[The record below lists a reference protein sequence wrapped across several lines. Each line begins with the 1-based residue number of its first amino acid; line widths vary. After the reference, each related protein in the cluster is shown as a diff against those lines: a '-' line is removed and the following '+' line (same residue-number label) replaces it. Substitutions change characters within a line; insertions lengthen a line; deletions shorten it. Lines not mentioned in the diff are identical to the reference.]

1 MSSIRK
7 ITILL
12 IISISL
18 ILIFL
23 GSSVYYY
30 LSNYSYADFYKR
42 LEARVSVAEKHYF
55 ETNQKN
61 ARILKSIR
69 EEHLELLSDEKEYVL
84 YCPNTISIKQLA
96 DTHSIPVN
104 FLKLVY
110 TKQFANFQKG
120 ETFYHGKKRKTQKGF
135 YFIIVSAKNYYNT
148 HHLILLKKVLFAG
161 GFISILII
169 IYFTYIFSKRLFEPI
184 DKIITKVNSISTDNI
199 HLRLD
204 HNKNTVEIDRL
215 TTTFN
220 NLLNRIEIAFETNKN
235 FISNASHEFGTP
247 LTAIIGEA
255 DVALL
260 KDRTPVEYK
269 EALQKILKH
278 SERLNK
284 ISQSLLFLA
293 QIGYKENKLNYTIL
307 RTDELI
313 LQANEIMNQ
322 LVPKNNIKIDFELL
336 PENPKKLKIFGNK
349 ELLLLAITNILTNA
363 CKYSSNK
370 PVVVSLASTNNEIL
384 MIFKD
389 QGIGIPESELAFIY
403 DPFFRASN
411 TAAYDG
417 YGIGLPLTQN
427 IIKIHKG
434 ELLISS
440 VQHKGVTVQVKIP
453 IALLQKS

>member
-18 ILIFL
+18 ILFFL
-23 GSSVYYY
+23 GSSVYYF

-42 LEARVSVAEKHYF
+42 LEVSVSVAEKRHF
-55 ETNQKN
+55 ESNHKDAQVLKN
-61 ARILKSIR
+61 IR
-69 EEHLELLSDEKEYVL
+69 EEHLELLSDEKEYIL
-84 YCPNTISIKQLA
+84 YCPSETAIKQIA
-96 DTHSIPVN
+96 ETNSIPIN
-104 FLKLVY
+104 LLNLVY
-110 TKQFANFQKG
+110 TQKFANFQKDDI
-120 ETFYHGKKRKTQKGF
+120 FYYGKKRETAKGF
-135 YFIIVSAKNYYNT
+135 YFVIVSAKNYYNS
-148 HHLILLKKVLFAG
+148 HHLILLRKVLLVG

-169 IYFTYIFSKRLFEPI
+169 IYLTYLFSKRFFDPI

-204 HNKNTVEIDRL
+204 DIKNTDEIKRL

-269 EALQKILKH
+269 EALQKILKQ

-293 QIGYKENKLNYTIL
+293 QIGYKENKFNYSII

-322 LVPKNNIKIDFELL
+322 LIPKNNIKIDFELL
-336 PENPKKLKIFGNK
+336 PENPKKLKVMGNK
-349 ELLLLAITNILTNA
+349 DLLMLAITNIMTNA

-370 PVVVSLASTNNEIL
+370 PVIVSLASTNNEIVL
-384 MIFKD
+384 IIKD
-389 QGIGIPESELAFIY
+389 QGIGIPESELPFIF

-411 TAAYDG
+411 TTAYDG
-417 YGIGLPLTQN
+417 YGIGLPLSQN

-434 ELLISS
+434 ELMINS
-440 VQHKGVTVQVKIP
+440 VLHKGVTVQVKLP
-453 IALLQKS
+453 IAIL

>member
-18 ILIFL
+18 ILFFL
-23 GSSVYYY
+23 GSSVYYF

-42 LEARVSVAEKHYF
+42 LEARVSVAEKRYF
-55 ETNQKN
+55 ESNQRDAQVLKN
-61 ARILKSIR
+61 IR
-69 EEHLELLSDEKEYVL
+69 EEHLELLSDEKEYIV
-84 YCPNTISIKQLA
+84 YCPSEASLKQIA
-96 DTHSIPVN
+96 ETNSIPIN
-104 FLKLVY
+104 LLNLVY
-110 TKQFANFQKG
+110 TQQFANFQKDDI
-120 ETFYHGKKRKTQKGF
+120 FYHGKKRETSKGV
-135 YFIIVSAKNYYNT
+135 YIVIVSAKNYYNT
-148 HHLILLKKVLFAG
+148 HHLILLRKVLLVG
-161 GFISILII
+161 GLISILLI
-169 IYFTYIFSKRLFEPI
+169 IYLTHLFSKRFFDPI

-204 HNKNTVEIDRL
+204 DIKNTDEIKRL

-260 KDRTPVEYK
+260 KDRTPAEYK
-269 EALQKILKH
+269 EALQKILKQ

-284 ISQSLLFLA
+284 ISQSLLYLA
-293 QIGYKENKLNYTIL
+293 QIGYKENKFNYTIL

-322 LVPKNNIKIDFELL
+322 LIPKNKITLDFELL
-336 PENPKKLKIFGNK
+336 PENPKKLKVMGNK
-349 ELLLLAITNILTNA
+349 DLLMLAITNIMTNA

-370 PVVVSLASTNNEIL
+370 PVIVSLASTNNEIV
-384 MIFKD
+384 IIIKD
-389 QGIGIPESELAFIY
+389 QGIGIPESELPFIF

-434 ELLISS
+434 ELSINS
-440 VQHKGVTVQVKIP
+440 VLHNGVTVQIKLP
-453 IALLQKS
+453 IAKL

>member
-7 ITILL
+7 ISIQL

-42 LEARVSVAEKHYF
+42 LEARVSVAEKYHF
-55 ETNQKN
+55 ESNQKD
-61 ARILKSIR
+61 AQVLKNIR
-69 EEHLELLSDEKEYVL
+69 DEHLELLSNEKEYIL
-84 YCPNTISIKQLA
+84 YCPNINALKKLA
-96 DTHSIPVN
+96 DTNSLPIN
-104 FLKLVY
+104 FLTLVY
-110 TKQFANFQKG
+110 TQQFANFQKDDI
-120 ETFYHGKKRKTQKGF
+120 FYHGKKRETPKGF
-135 YFIIVSAKNYYNT
+135 YFVIVSAKNYYNT

-161 GFISILII
+161 GIISILII
-169 IYFTYIFSKRLFEPI
+169 IYFTFLFSNNFFDPI
-184 DKIITKVNSISTDNI
+184 NKIITKVNSISTDNI

-204 HNKNTVEIDRL
+204 ENKNTVEINRL

-220 NLLNRIEIAFETNKN
+220 NLLNRVEIAIETNKN

-255 DVALL
+255 DVALM
-260 KDRTPVEYK
+260 KDRTPDEYK
-269 EALQKILKH
+269 ETLQKILNQ

-293 QIGYKENKLNYTIL
+293 QIGYKDNKLNYEIL

-313 LQANEIMNQ
+313 MQAYEIMNQ
-322 LVPKNNIKIDFELL
+322 LIPKNNIEIDFDLL
-336 PENPKKLKIFGNK
+336 PENPKKLKIHGNK
-349 ELLLLAITNILTNA
+349 ELLILAITNILTNA

-370 PVVVSLASTNNEIL
+370 PVVVSLASTNNQIVML
-384 MIFKD
+384 FKD
-389 QGIGIPESELAFIY
+389 EGIGIPESELPFIF
-403 DPFFRASN
+403 DPFYRASN

-434 ELLISS
+434 ELIISS
-440 VQHKGVTVQVKIP
+440 VLNKGVTIQVKLP
-453 IALLQKS
+453 VAEL

>member
-1 MSSIRK
+1 
-7 ITILL
+7 
-12 IISISL
+12 
-18 ILIFL
+18 L
-23 GSSVYYY
+23 GSSVYYF

-42 LEARVSVAEKHYF
+42 LEVSVSVAEKRHF
-55 ETNQKN
+55 ESNQKY
-61 ARILKSIR
+61 AQVLKNIK
-69 EEHLELLSDEKEYVL
+69 EEHLELLSDEKEYIL
-84 YCPNTISIKQLA
+84 YCPNATAIKKLA
-96 DTHSIPVN
+96 KTNSLPIKLLN
-104 FLKLVY
+104 LVY
-110 TKQFANFQKG
+110 TQQFANFQKDDI
-120 ETFYHGKKRKTQKGF
+120 FYYGKKRETPKGF
-135 YFIIVSAKNYYNT
+135 YFVIVSAKNYYNS
-148 HHLILLKKVLFAG
+148 HHLILLKKVLFVG
-161 GFISILII
+161 GFISILLI
-169 IYFTYIFSKRLFEPI
+169 IYLTYLFSKRFFDPI

-204 HNKNTVEIDRL
+204 DIKNTDEIKRL

-255 DVALL
+255 DVTLL
-260 KDRTPVEYK
+260 KDRTPEEYK
-269 EALQKILKH
+269 EALQKILKQ

-293 QIGYKENKLNYTIL
+293 QIGYKENKFNYTIL

-322 LVPKNNIKIDFELL
+322 LIPENNIKIDFELL
-336 PENPKKLKIFGNK
+336 PENPKKLKVMGNK
-349 ELLLLAITNILTNA
+349 DLLMLAITNIMTNA

-370 PVVVSLASTNNEIL
+370 PVIVSLASTNNEIV

-389 QGIGIPESELAFIY
+389 QGIGIPESELPFIY

-434 ELLISS
+434 ELIINS
-440 VQHKGVTVQVKIP
+440 VLHKGVTVQVKLP
-453 IALLQKS
+453 IAIL

>member
-61 ARILKSIR
+61 AQILKNIR

-84 YCPNTISIKQLA
+84 YCPNAISIKQLA

-110 TKQFANFQKG
+110 TKQFADFQKG
-120 ETFYHGKKRKTQKGF
+120 DIFYHGKKRESKKGF

-169 IYFTYIFSKRLFEPI
+169 IYLTYIFSKRFFEPI
-184 DKIITKVNSISTDNI
+184 NKIITKVNSISTDNI

-204 HNKNTVEIDRL
+204 DIKNTVEINRL

-260 KDRTPVEYK
+260 KDRTPAEYK
-269 EALQKILKH
+269 EALQKILNQ

-384 MIFKD
+384 MIIKD

-411 TAAYDG
+411 TASYDG

-453 IALLQKS
+453 IAIL

>member
-18 ILIFL
+18 ILFFL
-23 GSSVYYY
+23 GSSVYYF

-42 LEARVSVAEKHYF
+42 LEVSVSVAEKRHF
-55 ETNQKN
+55 ESNQKY
-61 ARILKSIR
+61 AQVLKNIK
-69 EEHLELLSDEKEYVL
+69 EEHLELLSDEKEYIL
-84 YCPNTISIKQLA
+84 YCPNATAIKKLA
-96 DTHSIPVN
+96 KTNSLPIKLLN
-104 FLKLVY
+104 LVY
-110 TKQFANFQKG
+110 TQQFANFQKDDI
-120 ETFYHGKKRKTQKGF
+120 FYFGKKRETPKGF
-135 YFIIVSAKNYYNT
+135 YFVIVSAKNYYNS
-148 HHLILLKKVLFAG
+148 HHLILLKKVLFVG
-161 GFISILII
+161 GFISILLIV
-169 IYFTYIFSKRLFEPI
+169 YLTYLFSKRFFDPI

-204 HNKNTVEIDRL
+204 DIKNTDEIKRL

-255 DVALL
+255 DVTLL
-260 KDRTPVEYK
+260 KDRTPEEYK
-269 EALQKILKH
+269 EALQKILKQ

-293 QIGYKENKLNYTIL
+293 QIGYKENKFNYTIL

-322 LVPKNNIKIDFELL
+322 LIPENNIKIDFELL
-336 PENPKKLKIFGNK
+336 PENPKKLKVMGNK
-349 ELLLLAITNILTNA
+349 DLLMLAITNIMTNA

-370 PVVVSLASTNNEIL
+370 PVIVSLASTNNEIV

-389 QGIGIPESELAFIY
+389 QGIGIPESELPFIY

-434 ELLISS
+434 ELIINS
-440 VQHKGVTVQVKIP
+440 VLHKGVTVQVKLP
-453 IALLQKS
+453 IAIL

>member
-1 MSSIRK
+1 VGGLIS
-7 ITILL
+7 ILL
-12 IISISL
+12 II
-18 ILIFL
+18 
-23 GSSVYYY
+23 Y
-30 LSNYSYADFYKR
+30 L
-42 LEARVSVAEKHYF
+42 
-55 ETNQKN
+55 TN
-61 ARILKSIR
+61 L
-69 EEHLELLSDEKEYVL
+69 
-84 YCPNTISIKQLA
+84 
-96 DTHSIPVN
+96 
-104 FLKLVY
+104 
-110 TKQFANFQKG
+110 
-120 ETFYHGKKRKTQKGF
+120 
-135 YFIIVSAKNYYNT
+135 
-148 HHLILLKKVLFAG
+148 
-161 GFISILII
+161 
-169 IYFTYIFSKRLFEPI
+169 FSKRFFDPI
-184 DKIITKVNSISTDNI
+184 DNIITKVNSISTDNI

-204 HNKNTVEIDRL
+204 DIKNTDEIKRL

-269 EALQKILKH
+269 EALQKILKQ

-293 QIGYKENKLNYTIL
+293 QIGYKNNKFNNTIL

-322 LVPKNNIKIDFELL
+322 LIPKNNIKIDFELL
-336 PENPKKLKIFGNK
+336 PENPKKLKVMGNK
-349 ELLLLAITNILTNA
+349 DLLMLAITNIMTNA

-370 PVVVSLASTNNEIL
+370 PVIVSLASTNNEIVL
-384 MIFKD
+384 IIKD
-389 QGIGIPESELAFIY
+389 QGIGIPESELPFIF

-417 YGIGLPLTQN
+417 YGIGLPLTKN

-434 ELLISS
+434 ELIIKS
-440 VQHKGVTVQVKIP
+440 VQHKGVTVQVKLP
-453 IALLQKS
+453 IAAF

>member
-18 ILIFL
+18 ILFFL
-23 GSSVYYY
+23 GSSVYYF

-42 LEARVSVAEKHYF
+42 LEVSVSVAEKRHF
-55 ETNQKN
+55 ESNQKY
-61 ARILKSIR
+61 AQVLKNIK
-69 EEHLELLSDEKEYVL
+69 EEHLELLSDEKEYIL
-84 YCPNTISIKQLA
+84 YCPNATAIKKLA
-96 DTHSIPVN
+96 KTNSLPIKLLN
-104 FLKLVY
+104 LVY
-110 TKQFANFQKG
+110 TQQFANFQKDDI
-120 ETFYHGKKRKTQKGF
+120 FYYGKKRETPKGF
-135 YFIIVSAKNYYNT
+135 YFVIVSAKNYYNS
-148 HHLILLKKVLFAG
+148 HHLILLKKVLFVG
-161 GFISILII
+161 GFISILLI
-169 IYFTYIFSKRLFEPI
+169 IYLTYLFSKRFFDPI

-204 HNKNTVEIDRL
+204 DIKNTDEIKRL

-255 DVALL
+255 DVTLL
-260 KDRTPVEYK
+260 KDRTPEEYK
-269 EALQKILKH
+269 EALQKILKQ

-293 QIGYKENKLNYTIL
+293 QIGYKENKFNYTIL

-322 LVPKNNIKIDFELL
+322 LIPENNIKIDFELL
-336 PENPKKLKIFGNK
+336 PESPKKLKVMGNK
-349 ELLLLAITNILTNA
+349 DLLMLAITNIMTNA

-370 PVVVSLASTNNEIL
+370 PVIVSLASTNNEIV

-389 QGIGIPESELAFIY
+389 QGIGIPESELPFIY

-434 ELLISS
+434 ELIINS
-440 VQHKGVTVQVKIP
+440 VLHKGVTVQVKLP
-453 IALLQKS
+453 IAIL

>member
-18 ILIFL
+18 ILFFL
-23 GSSVYYY
+23 GSSVYYF

-42 LEARVSVAEKHYF
+42 LEVSVSVAEKRHF
-55 ETNQKN
+55 ESNHKDAQVLKN
-61 ARILKSIR
+61 IR
-69 EEHLELLSDEKEYVL
+69 EEHLELLSDEKEYIL
-84 YCPNTISIKQLA
+84 YCPSETAIKQIA
-96 DTHSIPVN
+96 ETNSIPIN
-104 FLKLVY
+104 LLNLVY
-110 TKQFANFQKG
+110 TQKFANFQKDDI
-120 ETFYHGKKRKTQKGF
+120 FYYGKKRETAIGF
-135 YFIIVSAKNYYNT
+135 YFVIVSAKNYYNS
-148 HHLILLKKVLFAG
+148 HHLILLRKVLLVG

-169 IYFTYIFSKRLFEPI
+169 IYLTYLFSKRFFDPI

-204 HNKNTVEIDRL
+204 DIKNTDEIKRL

-269 EALQKILKH
+269 EALQKILKQ

-293 QIGYKENKLNYTIL
+293 QIGYKENKFNYSII

-322 LVPKNNIKIDFELL
+322 LIPKNNIKIDFELL
-336 PENPKKLKIFGNK
+336 PENPKKLKVMGNK
-349 ELLLLAITNILTNA
+349 DLLMLAITNIMTNA

-370 PVVVSLASTNNEIL
+370 PVIVSLASTNNEIVL
-384 MIFKD
+384 IIKD
-389 QGIGIPESELAFIY
+389 QGIGIPESELPFIF

-411 TAAYDG
+411 TTAYDG
-417 YGIGLPLTQN
+417 YGIGLPLSQN

-434 ELLISS
+434 ELMINS
-440 VQHKGVTVQVKIP
+440 VLHKGVTVQVKLP
-453 IALLQKS
+453 IAIL

>member
-12 IISISL
+12 IFSISL
-18 ILIFL
+18 ILVFL
-23 GSSVYYY
+23 GASVFYF
-30 LSNYSYADFYKR
+30 LSNYSYADFYKQ
-42 LEARVSVAEKHYF
+42 LEARVSVTEKYYF
-55 ETNQKN
+55 ETNRKDAQVLKN
-61 ARILKSIR
+61 IR
-69 EEHLELLSDEKEYVL
+69 KEHLELLSDEKEYIL
-84 YCPNTISIKQLA
+84 YFPNANSIKRIA
-96 DTHSIPVN
+96 DMHSLPIN
-104 FLKLVY
+104 FLNLIY
-110 TKQFANFQKG
+110 TQQFANFQKD
-120 ETFYHGKKRKTQKGF
+120 ETFYHGKKRENKKGF
-135 YFIIVSAKNYYNT
+135 YFVIVSATNYYNT

-169 IYFTYIFSKRLFEPI
+169 IYLTNLFSKRFFNPI
-184 DKIITKVNSISTDNI
+184 NKIITKVNSISTNNI

-204 HNKNTVEIDRL
+204 ENKNTIEINRL

-260 KDRTPVEYK
+260 KDRTLDEYK
-269 EALQKILKH
+269 ETLEKILKQ

-284 ISQSLLFLA
+284 ISQSLLLLA
-293 QIGYKENKLNYTIL
+293 QIGYKENKLNDTVL

-322 LVPKNNIKIDFELL
+322 LIPKNHIKIDFDLL
-336 PENPKKLKIFGNK
+336 PENPKKLKVLGNK
-349 ELLLLAITNILTNA
+349 ELLILAMTNILTNA

-370 PVVVSLASTNNEIL
+370 PVIVSLASTNNEIV

-389 QGIGIPESELAFIY
+389 QGIGIPESELPFIF
-403 DPFFRASN
+403 DPFYRASN
-411 TAAYDG
+411 TEAYDG
-417 YGIGLPLTQN
+417 YGIGLSLTQN

-434 ELLISS
+434 ELIISS
-440 VQHKGVTVQVKIP
+440 VLHKGVTIQVRLP
-453 IALLQKS
+453 VA

>member
-18 ILIFL
+18 ILFFL
-23 GSSVYYY
+23 GSSVYYF

-42 LEARVSVAEKHYF
+42 LEVSVSVAEKRHF
-55 ETNQKN
+55 ESNHKDAQVLKN
-61 ARILKSIR
+61 IR
-69 EEHLELLSDEKEYVL
+69 EEHLELLSDEKEYIL
-84 YCPNTISIKQLA
+84 YCPSETAIKQIA
-96 DTHSIPVN
+96 ETNSIPIN
-104 FLKLVY
+104 LLNLVY
-110 TKQFANFQKG
+110 TQKFANFQKDDI
-120 ETFYHGKKRKTQKGF
+120 FYYGKKRETPKGF
-135 YFIIVSAKNYYNT
+135 YFVIVSAKNYYNS
-148 HHLILLKKVLFAG
+148 HHLILLRKVLLVG

-169 IYFTYIFSKRLFEPI
+169 IYLTYFFSKRFFDPI

-204 HNKNTVEIDRL
+204 DIKNTDEIKRL

-269 EALQKILKH
+269 EALQKILKQ

-293 QIGYKENKLNYTIL
+293 QIGYKENKFNYSII

-322 LVPKNNIKIDFELL
+322 LIPKNNIKIDFELL
-336 PENPKKLKIFGNK
+336 PENPKKLKVMGNK
-349 ELLLLAITNILTNA
+349 DLLMLAITNIMTNA

-370 PVVVSLASTNNEIL
+370 PVIVSLASTNNEIVL
-384 MIFKD
+384 IIKD
-389 QGIGIPESELAFIY
+389 QGIGIPESELPFIF

-411 TAAYDG
+411 TTAYDG
-417 YGIGLPLTQN
+417 YGIGLPLSQN

-434 ELLISS
+434 ELMINS
-440 VQHKGVTVQVKIP
+440 VLHKGVTVQVKIP
-453 IALLQKS
+453 IAIL

>member
-1 MSSIRK
+1 MF
-7 ITILL
+7 
-12 IISISL
+12 
-18 ILIFL
+18 FL
-23 GSSVYYY
+23 GSSVYYF

-42 LEARVSVAEKHYF
+42 LEVSVSVAEKRHF
-55 ETNQKN
+55 ESNHKDAQVLKN
-61 ARILKSIR
+61 IR
-69 EEHLELLSDEKEYVL
+69 EEHLELLSDEKEYIL
-84 YCPNTISIKQLA
+84 YCPSETAIKQIA
-96 DTHSIPVN
+96 ETNSIPIN
-104 FLKLVY
+104 LLNLVY
-110 TKQFANFQKG
+110 TQKFANFQKDDI
-120 ETFYHGKKRKTQKGF
+120 FYYGKKRETPKGF
-135 YFIIVSAKNYYNT
+135 YFVIVSAKNYYNS
-148 HHLILLKKVLFAG
+148 HHLILLRKVLLVG

-169 IYFTYIFSKRLFEPI
+169 IYLTYLFSKRFFDPI

-204 HNKNTVEIDRL
+204 DIKNTDEIKRL

-269 EALQKILKH
+269 EALQKILKQ

-293 QIGYKENKLNYTIL
+293 QIGYKENKFNYSII

-322 LVPKNNIKIDFELL
+322 LIPKNNIKIDFELL
-336 PENPKKLKIFGNK
+336 PENPKKLKVMGNK
-349 ELLLLAITNILTNA
+349 DLLMLAITNIMTNA

-370 PVVVSLASTNNEIL
+370 PVIVSLASTNNEIVL
-384 MIFKD
+384 IIKD
-389 QGIGIPESELAFIY
+389 QGIGIPESELPFIF

-411 TAAYDG
+411 TTAYDG
-417 YGIGLPLTQN
+417 YGIGLPLSQN

-434 ELLISS
+434 ELMINS
-440 VQHKGVTVQVKIP
+440 VLHKGVTVQVKIP
-453 IALLQKS
+453 IAIL

>member
-18 ILIFL
+18 ILFFL

-42 LEARVSVAEKHYF
+42 LEVRASVAEKRYF
-55 ETNQKN
+55 ESNQRYAQVLKN
-61 ARILKSIR
+61 IR
-69 EEHLELLSDEKEYVL
+69 EEHLELLSDEKEYIV
-84 YCPNTISIKQLA
+84 YCPSEAALKQIA
-96 DTHSIPVN
+96 ETNSIPIN
-104 FLKLVY
+104 LLNLVY
-110 TKQFANFQKG
+110 TQQFANFQKDDI
-120 ETFYHGKKRKTQKGF
+120 FYYGKKRETPKGF
-135 YFIIVSAKNYYNT
+135 YFVIVSAKNYYNS
-148 HHLILLKKVLFAG
+148 HHLILLRKVLLVG

-169 IYFTYIFSKRLFEPI
+169 IYLTYLFSKRFFDPI

-204 HNKNTVEIDRL
+204 DIKNTDEIKRL

-269 EALQKILKH
+269 EALQKILKQ

-293 QIGYKENKLNYTIL
+293 QIGYKENKFNYSII

-322 LVPKNNIKIDFELL
+322 LIPKNNIKIDFELL
-336 PENPKKLKIFGNK
+336 PENPKKLKVMGNK
-349 ELLLLAITNILTNA
+349 DLLMLAITNIMTNA

-370 PVVVSLASTNNEIL
+370 PVIVSLASTNNEIVL
-384 MIFKD
+384 IIKD
-389 QGIGIPESELAFIY
+389 QGIGIPESELPFIF

-411 TAAYDG
+411 TTAYDG
-417 YGIGLPLTQN
+417 YGIGLPLSQN

-434 ELLISS
+434 ELMINS
-440 VQHKGVTVQVKIP
+440 VLHKGVTVQVKLP
-453 IALLQKS
+453 IAIL

>member
-18 ILIFL
+18 ILFFL
-23 GSSVYYY
+23 GSSVYYF

-42 LEARVSVAEKHYF
+42 LEARVSVAEKRQF
-55 ETNQKN
+55 ESNQSY
-61 ARILKSIR
+61 AQVLKSIR
-69 EEHLELLSDEKEYVL
+69 EEHLELLSDEKEYIL
-84 YCPNTISIKQLA
+84 YCPSVKAIKQLA
-96 DTHSIPVN
+96 ETNSLPVN
-104 FLKLVY
+104 LLNSVY
-110 TKQFANFQKG
+110 NQQFANFQQDDI
-120 ETFYHGKKRKTQKGF
+120 FYFGKKRESPKGF
-135 YFIIVSAKNYYNT
+135 YFVIVSAKNYYNT
-148 HHLILLKKVLFAG
+148 HHLILLKKVLLIG

-169 IYFTYIFSKRLFEPI
+169 IYLTNLFSKRFFDPI

-204 HNKNTVEIDRL
+204 DIKNTVEIKRL

-260 KDRTPVEYK
+260 KDRTPDEYK

-293 QIGYKENKLNYTIL
+293 QIGYKDNKLNYTIL

-322 LVPKNNIKIDFELL
+322 LIPKNNIKIDFELL
-336 PENPKKLKIFGNK
+336 PENPKKLKIMGNK
-349 ELLLLAITNILTNA
+349 ELLMLAITNIITNA

-370 PVVVSLASTNNEIL
+370 PVIISLASTNNEIV

-389 QGIGIPESELAFIY
+389 QGIGIPESELPFIF

-434 ELLISS
+434 ELIINS
-440 VQHKGVTVQVKIP
+440 VLHKGVTVQIKLPMATV
-453 IALLQKS
+453 SR

>member
-18 ILIFL
+18 ILFFL
-23 GSSVYYY
+23 GSSVYFY

-42 LEARVSVAEKHYF
+42 LEARVSVAEKHRF
-55 ETNQKN
+55 ESNQKD
-61 ARILKSIR
+61 AQILKNIR
-69 EEHLELLSDEKEYVL
+69 EEHLELLSDEKEYIL
-84 YCPNTISIKQLA
+84 YCPNAISMKQLA
-96 DTHSIPVN
+96 DTHSIPLN

-110 TKQFANFQKG
+110 NQQFANFQKG
-120 ETFYHGKKRKTQKGF
+120 EIFYHGKKRQTQKGF
-135 YFIIVSAKNYYNT
+135 YFVIVSAKNYYNT
-148 HHLILLKKVLFAG
+148 HPLIMLKKLLFAG

-169 IYFTYIFSKRLFEPI
+169 IYLTYIFSKRFFEPI
-184 DKIITKVNSISTDNI
+184 NKIITKVNSISTDNI

-204 HNKNTVEIDRL
+204 DNRNTVEINRL

-255 DVALL
+255 DVALM
-260 KDRTPVEYK
+260 KDRTPAEYK
-269 EALQKILKH
+269 EALQKILKQ

-349 ELLLLAITNILTNA
+349 ELIILAMTNILTNA

-389 QGIGIPESELAFIY
+389 QGIGIPESELPFIY

-411 TAAYDG
+411 TSAYDG

-434 ELLISS
+434 ELLINS
-440 VQHKGVTVQVKIP
+440 VLNKGVTVQIKLP
-453 IALLQKS
+453 IAVL

>member
-12 IISISL
+12 IFSISL
-18 ILIFL
+18 ILVFL
-23 GSSVYYY
+23 GASVYYF
-30 LSNYSYADFYKR
+30 LSTYSYANFYKR
-42 LEARVSVAEKHYF
+42 LEARVSVTEKYHF
-55 ETNQKN
+55 ETNKKDAQVLKN
-61 ARILKSIR
+61 IR

-84 YCPNTISIKQLA
+84 YFPNVNSMKRLA
-96 DTHSIPVN
+96 DIHSLPIN
-104 FLKLVY
+104 FLNLIY
-110 TKQFANFQKG
+110 TQQFANFQKD
-120 ETFYHGKKRKTQKGF
+120 ETFYHGKKRENKKGF
-135 YFIIVSAKNYYNT
+135 YFVIVSATNYYNT

-169 IYFTYIFSKRLFEPI
+169 IYLTNLFSKRFFNPI
-184 DKIITKVNSISTDNI
+184 NKIITKVNSISTNNI

-204 HNKNTVEIDRL
+204 ENKNTIEINRV

-260 KDRTPVEYK
+260 KDRTLDEYK
-269 EALQKILKH
+269 ETLEKILKQ

-284 ISQSLLFLA
+284 ISQSLLLLA
-293 QIGYKENKLNYTIL
+293 QIGYKENKLNDTVL

-322 LVPKNNIKIDFELL
+322 LIPKNHIKIDFDLL
-336 PENPKKLKIFGNK
+336 PENPKKLKVLGNK
-349 ELLLLAITNILTNA
+349 ELLILAMTNILTNA

-370 PVVVSLASTNNEIL
+370 PVIVSLASTNNEIV

-389 QGIGIPESELAFIY
+389 QGIGIPESELPFIF
-403 DPFFRASN
+403 DPFYRASN
-411 TAAYDG
+411 TEAYDG
-417 YGIGLPLTQN
+417 YGIGLSLTQN

-434 ELLISS
+434 ELIISS
-440 VQHKGVTVQVKIP
+440 VLHKGVTIQVRLP
-453 IALLQKS
+453 VA

>member
-1 MSSIRK
+1 MF
-7 ITILL
+7 
-12 IISISL
+12 
-18 ILIFL
+18 FL
-23 GSSVYYY
+23 GSSVYYF
-30 LSNYSYADFYKR
+30 LSNYSYEDFYKR
-42 LEARVSVAEKHYF
+42 LKLRASVAEKHHF
-55 ETNQKN
+55 ESNQGYPQVLKN
-61 ARILKSIR
+61 IR
-69 EEHLELLSDEKEYVL
+69 EEHLELLSDEKEYIL
-84 YCPNTISIKQLA
+84 YCPSVSAIKQLA
-96 DTHSIPVN
+96 DTNSLPVN
-104 FLKLVY
+104 FLNLVY
-110 TKQFANFQKG
+110 NQQFTNFQKDDI
-120 ETFYHGKKRKTQKGF
+120 FYYGKKRETPNGF
-135 YFIIVSAKNYYNT
+135 YFVIVSAKNYYNS
-148 HHLILLKKVLFAG
+148 HHLILLKKVLFFG
-161 GFISILII
+161 GFISILLI
-169 IYFTYIFSKRLFEPI
+169 IYLTYLFSKRFFDPI
-184 DKIITKVNSISTDNI
+184 VKIITKVNSISTDNI

-204 HNKNTVEIDRL
+204 DINNTDEINRL

-269 EALQKILKH
+269 EALQKILKQ

-293 QIGYKENKLNYTIL
+293 QIGYKQNKFNYTLL

-322 LVPKNNIKIDFELL
+322 LIPKNNIKIDFDLL
-336 PENPKKLKIFGNK
+336 PENPKKLKVMGNK
-349 ELLLLAITNILTNA
+349 DLLMLAITNIITNA

-370 PVVVSLASTNNEIL
+370 PVIVSLASTNNEIV
-384 MIFKD
+384 MIFQD
-389 QGIGIPESELAFIY
+389 QGIGIPESELPFIF

-434 ELLISS
+434 KLIINS
-440 VQHKGVTVQVKIP
+440 VLHKGVTVKVKLP
-453 IALLQKS
+453 VATL

>member
-18 ILIFL
+18 ILFFL
-23 GSSVYYY
+23 GSSVYYF

-42 LEARVSVAEKHYF
+42 LEARVSVAEKRQF
-55 ETNQKN
+55 ESNQSY
-61 ARILKSIR
+61 AQVLKSIR
-69 EEHLELLSDEKEYVL
+69 EEHLELLSDEKEYIL
-84 YCPNTISIKQLA
+84 YCPSVKAIKQLA
-96 DTHSIPVN
+96 ESNSLPVN
-104 FLKLVY
+104 LLNSVY
-110 TKQFANFQKG
+110 HQQFANFQQDDI
-120 ETFYHGKKRKTQKGF
+120 FYFGKKRESPKGF
-135 YFIIVSAKNYYNT
+135 YFVIVSAKNYYNT
-148 HHLILLKKVLFAG
+148 HHLILLKKVLLIG

-169 IYFTYIFSKRLFEPI
+169 IYLTNLFSKRFFDPI

-204 HNKNTVEIDRL
+204 DIKNTVEIKRL

-260 KDRTPVEYK
+260 KDRTSDEYK

-293 QIGYKENKLNYTIL
+293 QIGYKDNKLNYTIL

-322 LVPKNNIKIDFELL
+322 LIPKNNIKIDFELL
-336 PENPKKLKIFGNK
+336 PENPKKLKIMGNK
-349 ELLLLAITNILTNA
+349 ELLMLAITNIITNA

-370 PVVVSLASTNNEIL
+370 PVIISLASTNNEIV

-389 QGIGIPESELAFIY
+389 QGIGIPESELPFIF

-434 ELLISS
+434 ELIINS
-440 VQHKGVTVQVKIP
+440 VLHKGVTVQIKLP
-453 IALLQKS
+453 IAIR

>member
-18 ILIFL
+18 ILFFL
-23 GSSVYYY
+23 GSSVYFY

-42 LEARVSVAEKHYF
+42 LEARVSVAEKHRF
-55 ETNQKN
+55 ESNQKD
-61 ARILKSIR
+61 AQILKNIR
-69 EEHLELLSDEKEYVL
+69 EEHLELLSDEKEYIL
-84 YCPNTISIKQLA
+84 YCPNAISMKQLA
-96 DTHSIPVN
+96 DTHSIPLN

-110 TKQFANFQKG
+110 NQQFANFQKG
-120 ETFYHGKKRKTQKGF
+120 EIFYHGKKREAQNGF
-135 YFIIVSAKNYYNT
+135 YFVIVSAKNYYNT
-148 HHLILLKKVLFAG
+148 HHLIMLKKVLFAG

-169 IYFTYIFSKRLFEPI
+169 IYLTYIFSKRFFEPI
-184 DKIITKVNSISTDNI
+184 NKIITKVNSISTDNI

-204 HNKNTVEIDRL
+204 DNRNTVEINRL

-220 NLLNRIEIAFETNKN
+220 NLLNRIEIAIETNKN

-260 KDRTPVEYK
+260 KDRTPDEYK
-269 EALQKILKH
+269 ETLQKILKQ

-284 ISQSLLFLA
+284 ISQSLLSLA
-293 QIGYKENKLNYTIL
+293 QIGYKENKLDFTIV
-307 RTDELI
+307 RADELI

-322 LVPKNNIKIDFELL
+322 LIPKNNIKIDFELL
-336 PENPKKLKIFGNK
+336 PENPKKLKIMGNK
-349 ELLLLAITNILTNA
+349 ELLILAITNILTNA

-370 PVVVSLASTNNEIL
+370 VVVVSLASTNNEIV

-389 QGIGIPESELAFIY
+389 QGIGIPQAELPFIF
-403 DPFFRASN
+403 DPFYRASN

-434 ELLISS
+434 ELIISS
-440 VQHKGVTVQVKIP
+440 MLNKGVTIQVKLP
-453 IALLQKS
+453 IAKL

>member
-18 ILIFL
+18 ILFFL

-42 LEARVSVAEKHYF
+42 LEVRASVAEKRYF
-55 ETNQKN
+55 ESNQRYAQVLKN
-61 ARILKSIR
+61 IR
-69 EEHLELLSDEKEYVL
+69 EEHLELLSDEKEYIV
-84 YCPNTISIKQLA
+84 YCPSEAALKQIA
-96 DTHSIPVN
+96 ETNSIPIN
-104 FLKLVY
+104 LLNLVY
-110 TKQFANFQKG
+110 AQQVANFQKDDI
-120 ETFYHGKKRKTQKGF
+120 FYYGKKRETPKGF
-135 YFIIVSAKNYYNT
+135 YIVIVSAKNYYNT
-148 HHLILLKKVLFAG
+148 HHLILLRKVLLIG
-161 GFISILII
+161 GLISILLI
-169 IYFTYIFSKRLFEPI
+169 IYLTHLFSKRFFDPI

-204 HNKNTVEIDRL
+204 DIKNTDEIKRL

-260 KDRTPVEYK
+260 KDRTPEEYK
-269 EALQKILKH
+269 EALQKILKQ

-284 ISQSLLFLA
+284 ISQSLLYLA
-293 QIGYKENKLNYTIL
+293 QIGYKENKFNYTIL

-322 LVPKNNIKIDFELL
+322 LIPKNKITLDFELL
-336 PENPKKLKIFGNK
+336 PENPKKLKVMGNK
-349 ELLLLAITNILTNA
+349 DLLMLAITNIMTNA

-370 PVVVSLASTNNEIL
+370 PVIVSLASTNNEIV
-384 MIFKD
+384 MIIKD
-389 QGIGIPESELAFIY
+389 QGIGIPESDLPFIF

-434 ELLISS
+434 ELSINS
-440 VQHKGVTVQVKIP
+440 VLHNGVTVQIKLP
-453 IALLQKS
+453 IAKL

>member
-7 ITILL
+7 ITSLL

-18 ILIFL
+18 IMFFL
-23 GSSVYYY
+23 GSSVYYF
-30 LSNYSYADFYKR
+30 LSNYSYEDFYKR
-42 LEARVSVAEKHYF
+42 LKLRASVAEKHHF
-55 ETNQKN
+55 ESNQGYPQVLKN
-61 ARILKSIR
+61 IR
-69 EEHLELLSDEKEYVL
+69 EEHLELLSDEKEYIL
-84 YCPNTISIKQLA
+84 YCPNVSAIKQLA
-96 DTHSIPVN
+96 DTNSLPVN
-104 FLKLVY
+104 FLNSVY
-110 TKQFANFQKG
+110 TQQFTNFQKDDI
-120 ETFYHGKKRKTQKGF
+120 FYYGKKRETPNGF
-135 YFIIVSAKNYYNT
+135 YFVIVSAKNYYNS
-148 HHLILLKKVLFAG
+148 HHLILLKKVLFFG
-161 GFISILII
+161 GFISILLI
-169 IYFTYIFSKRLFEPI
+169 IYLTYLFSKRFFDPI
-184 DKIITKVNSISTDNI
+184 VKIITKVNSISTDNI

-204 HNKNTVEIDRL
+204 DINNTDEINRL

-269 EALQKILKH
+269 EALQKILKQ

-293 QIGYKENKLNYTIL
+293 QIGYKQNKFNYTLL

-313 LQANEIMNQ
+313 LQANEIMNH
-322 LVPKNNIKIDFELL
+322 LIPKNNIKIDFDLL
-336 PENPKKLKIFGNK
+336 PENPKKLKVMGNK
-349 ELLLLAITNILTNA
+349 DLLMLAITNIITNA

-370 PVVVSLASTNNEIL
+370 PVIVSLASTNNEIV
-384 MIFKD
+384 MIFQD
-389 QGIGIPESELAFIY
+389 QGIGIPESELPFIF

-434 ELLISS
+434 KLIINS
-440 VQHKGVTVQVKIP
+440 VLHKGVTVKVKLP
-453 IALLQKS
+453 VATL

>member
-18 ILIFL
+18 ILFFL
-23 GSSVYYY
+23 GSSVYYF

-42 LEARVSVAEKHYF
+42 LEVSVSVAEKRHF
-55 ETNQKN
+55 ESNHKDAQVLKN
-61 ARILKSIR
+61 IR
-69 EEHLELLSDEKEYVL
+69 EEHLELLSDEKEYIL
-84 YCPNTISIKQLA
+84 YCPSETAIKQIA
-96 DTHSIPVN
+96 ETNSIPIN
-104 FLKLVY
+104 LLNLVY
-110 TKQFANFQKG
+110 TQKFANFQKDDI
-120 ETFYHGKKRKTQKGF
+120 FYYGKKRETPKGF
-135 YFIIVSAKNYYNT
+135 YFVIVSAKNYYNS
-148 HHLILLKKVLFAG
+148 HHLILLRKVLLVG

-169 IYFTYIFSKRLFEPI
+169 IYLTYLFSKRFFDPI
-184 DKIITKVNSISTDNI
+184 DKIISKVNSISTDNI

-204 HNKNTVEIDRL
+204 DIKNTDEIKRL

-269 EALQKILKH
+269 EALQKILKQ

-293 QIGYKENKLNYTIL
+293 QIGYKENKFNYSII

-322 LVPKNNIKIDFELL
+322 LIPKNNIKIDFELL
-336 PENPKKLKIFGNK
+336 PENPKKLKVMGNK
-349 ELLLLAITNILTNA
+349 DLLMLAITNIMTNA

-370 PVVVSLASTNNEIL
+370 PVIVSLASTNNEIVL
-384 MIFKD
+384 IIKD
-389 QGIGIPESELAFIY
+389 QGIGIPESELPFIF

-411 TAAYDG
+411 TTAYDG
-417 YGIGLPLTQN
+417 YGIGLPLSQN

-434 ELLISS
+434 ELMINS
-440 VQHKGVTVQVKIP
+440 VLHKGVTVQVKIP
-453 IALLQKS
+453 IAIL

>member
-1 MSSIRK
+1 
-7 ITILL
+7 
-12 IISISL
+12 
-18 ILIFL
+18 L
-23 GSSVYYY
+23 GSSVYYF

-42 LEARVSVAEKHYF
+42 LEARVSVAEKRHF
-55 ETNQKN
+55 ESNQSYAQVLKN
-61 ARILKSIR
+61 IR
-69 EEHLELLSDEKEYVL
+69 EEHLELLSDEKEYIV
-84 YCPNTISIKQLA
+84 YCPSVKGITQIAETNSLPI
-96 DTHSIPVN
+96 N
-104 FLKLVY
+104 FLYSVNN
-110 TKQFANFQKG
+110 QQIANFQNDDI
-120 ETFYHGKKRKTQKGF
+120 FYFGKKREAPKGF
-135 YFIIVSAKNYYNT
+135 YFVIVSAKNYYNT
-148 HHLILLKKVLFAG
+148 HHLILLKKVLLVG
-161 GFISILII
+161 GFISILLI
-169 IYFTYIFSKRLFEPI
+169 IYFTYFFSKRFFDPI
-184 DKIITKVNSISTDNI
+184 DKIVSQVNSISTDNI

-204 HNKNTVEIDRL
+204 DIKNTVEITRL

-269 EALQKILKH
+269 EALQKILKQ

-293 QIGYKENKLNYTIL
+293 QIGYKENKLNFSIL

-322 LVPKNNIKIDFELL
+322 LIPNNNIKIDFDLL
-336 PENPKKLKIFGNK
+336 PENPQKLKIMGNK
-349 ELLLLAITNILTNA
+349 ELLMLAFTNIITNA

-370 PVVVSLASTNNEIL
+370 LVSISLASTNNEIVML
-384 MIFKD
+384 CKD
-389 QGIGIPESELAFIY
+389 QGIGIPESELPFIY

-411 TAAYDG
+411 TSAYDG
-417 YGIGLPLTQN
+417 YGIGLPLTLN

-434 ELLISS
+434 ELSINSEL
-440 VQHKGVTVQVKIP
+440 HKGVTVQVKLP
-453 IALLQKS
+453 IVKMPRS

>member
-7 ITILL
+7 ISILL
-12 IISISL
+12 ILSISL
-18 ILIFL
+18 ILFFL
-23 GSSVYYY
+23 GSSVYYF
-30 LSNYSYADFYKR
+30 LFNYSYADFYKR
-42 LEARVSVAEKHYF
+42 LEARVSVAEKYHF
-55 ETNQKN
+55 EINKKDAQVLKN
-61 ARILKSIR
+61 IR
-69 EEHLELLSDEKEYVL
+69 EEHLELLSKEKEYIL
-84 YCPNTISIKQLA
+84 YCSNANSMKQLA
-96 DTHSIPVN
+96 DTNSLPIN

-110 TKQFANFQKG
+110 TQQFANYQKNDI
-120 ETFYHGKKRKTQKGF
+120 FYHGKIRESPKGF

-148 HHLILLKKVLFAG
+148 HHLILLKKVLFGG
-161 GFISILII
+161 GFISILLII
-169 IYFTYIFSKRLFEPI
+169 FFTYLFSKNFFEPI
-184 DKIITKVNSISTDNI
+184 NKIINKVNSISTDNI

-204 HNKNTVEIDRL
+204 EINNTVEINRL

-220 NLLNRIEIAFETNKN
+220 NLLSRIEIAIETNKN

-269 EALQKILKH
+269 ETLQKILKQ

-293 QIGYKENKLNYTIL
+293 QIGYKDNKLNYTIL
-307 RTDELI
+307 RTDEII

-322 LVPKNNIKIDFELL
+322 LIPKNNIKIDFELL
-336 PENPKKLKIFGNK
+336 PENPKKLKILGNK
-349 ELLLLAITNILTNA
+349 ELLILAITNILTNA

-370 PVVVSLASTNNEIL
+370 PVLVSLASTNNEII

-389 QGIGIPESELAFIY
+389 QGIGIPKSDLPFIFE
-403 DPFFRASN
+403 PFYRASN

-434 ELLISS
+434 ELIISS
-440 VQHKGVTVQVKIP
+440 VLHKGVTIQVKLP
-453 IALLQKS
+453 VAT

>member
-7 ITILL
+7 ISIQL

-42 LEARVSVAEKHYF
+42 LEARVSVAEKYHF
-55 ETNQKN
+55 ESNQKD
-61 ARILKSIR
+61 AQVLKNIR
-69 EEHLELLSDEKEYVL
+69 DEHLELLSNEKEYVL
-84 YCPNTISIKQLA
+84 YCPNGNALKQLA
-96 DTHSIPVN
+96 DSNSIPFN
-104 FLKLVY
+104 FLDLVSK
-110 TKQFANFQKG
+110 KQFANFQKDDI
-120 ETFYHGKKRKTQKGF
+120 FYHGIKRETPKGL
-135 YFIIVSAKNYYNT
+135 YFIIVSAKNYYST
-148 HHLILLKKVLFAG
+148 HHLILLKKVLLTG

-169 IYFTYIFSKRLFEPI
+169 IYFTYLFSNNFFEPI
-184 DKIITKVNSISTDNI
+184 NKIITKVNSISTDNI

-204 HNKNTVEIDRL
+204 ENKNTVEINKL

-220 NLLNRIEIAFETNKN
+220 NLLNRIEIAIETNKN

-260 KDRTPVEYK
+260 KDRTPDEYK
-269 EALQKILKH
+269 ETLQKILTQ

-284 ISQSLLFLA
+284 ISQSLLFLS
-293 QIGYKENKLNYTIL
+293 QIGYKDNKLNYELL

-313 LQANEIMNQ
+313 MQANEIMNQ
-322 LVPKNNIKIDFELL
+322 LIPENNIKIDFDLL
-336 PENPKKLKIFGNK
+336 PENPKKLKVLGNK
-349 ELLLLAITNILTNA
+349 ELLILAITNILTNA

-370 PVVVSLASTNNEIL
+370 PVIVSLASTNDQIVI
-384 MIFKD
+384 MFKD
-389 QGIGIPESELAFIY
+389 QGIGIPESELPFIF
-403 DPFFRASN
+403 DPFYRASN

-417 YGIGLPLTQN
+417 YGIGLPLTKN

-434 ELLISS
+434 ELIISS
-440 VQHKGVTVQVKIP
+440 VLHKGVTIQVKLP
-453 IALLQKS
+453 VASE